1 MMKKLIYVI
10 SLLFV
15 LFLLAGCSNK
25 HKKIS
30 EAEKQ
35 QFTVEDIAINTKNKN
50 IDSIK
55 IYDRSDHLLY
65 EYINK
70 NNIRYSLNNGELK
83 IYVPV
88 INCNCLENN
97 EDFYD

>member
-35 QFTVEDIAINTKNKN
+35 QFTVEDLAINTKK
-50 IDSIK
+50 
-55 IYDRSDHLLY
+55 
-65 EYINK
+65 
-70 NNIRYSLNNGELK
+70 
-83 IYVPV
+83 
-88 INCNCLENN
+88 
-97 EDFYD
+97 